1 MIDTRNATLN
11 QGPEALDAIG
21 IDIVGSANFG
31 AVVNAKMPISK
42 PLHSVIGREFVCI
55 EGSSRS
61 YMLRHKR
68 NKSGTIHIG
77 NDFGG
82 YFAIP
87 LGCTDN
93 FRFVLCTSPTLAC
106 SFTTDIRFV
115 NFHLTLQVLEIFIKE
130 GSYLLTHSPSRLIG
144 NACFTLDLLGRDT
157 TPGRSHSVHN
167 LKPSPEWGSRLMED
181 SPRSRGNEITTV
193 ITAITRS
200 TLYLVMLGYFLALNT
215 VDTVSPSVL
224 FQPLKASVIIGE
236 FLFKI
241 VGCVFLHC
249 PILPTSKAYHK

>member
-1 MIDTRNATLN
+1 MISTDRMIDTRNATLN

-181 SPRSRGNEITTV
+181 SESSSEEYDKSSN
-193 ITAITRS
+193 
-200 TLYLVMLGYFLALNT
+200 Y
-215 VDTVSPSVL
+215 
-224 FQPLKASVIIGE
+224 
-236 FLFKI
+236 
-241 VGCVFLHC
+241 C
-249 PILPTSKAYHK
+249 PQKTEILPTPKCISIKHRVIYHPLIIFVAFTSNIKNVASICD